1 MQICVTL
8 QRKKKRT
15 IMIDFELHPVEEK
28 IKKKENLTSL
38 EITELVNYYAVLVNE
53 VPKKGKTHDQITDYI
68 WEVFKIGTPEEE
80 KVDTGAY
87 ADSKNRKR
95 VLYTLTRPQ
104 WIRILFKVHNKGV
117 GELLRERL
125 SKLL

>member
-1 MQICVTL
+1 
-8 QRKKKRT
+8 
-15 IMIDFELHPVEEK
+15 MIDFELHPVEEK
-28 IKKKENLTSL
+28 IKNKENLTSL
-38 EITELVNYYAVLVNE
+38 EITELVNYYARLVNE

-80 KVDTGAY
+80 KVESGAY